1 MKALI
6 LSDIHIDFHYEYAI
20 HPVKD
25 DYTDEECKQSF
36 DRWWK
41 MVSLPETDALI
52 SAGDFSNDYRTFQQ
66 FMLFLSGKY
75 KDVFIVLGNHDLVV
89 RGSTPSKSNLQFK
102 TSEEKIA
109 AMQKFLAKKCPN
121 VHLLEDAETMGVAG
135 CMGMCQLTPNDVL
148 PWKRHWFD
156 GVHWKYMDMQP
167 ETIWNHY
174 KEVMHSLIAR
184 GPKVMVTHFAPYE
197 MGVAFEYRFDRNT
210 PFFYFNGKEFLE
222 EMPDD
227 SYWVCGH
234 VHNIFKTDYKK
245 DNGGTVHIIAN
256 PYGYPGEREFD
267 HPMKNYV
274 IEI

>member
-36 DRWWK
+36 DRWWN
-41 MVSLPETDALI
+41 MVSLPETDALL

-66 FMLFLSGKY
+66 FMMFLSKKY

-89 RGSTPSKSNLQFK
+89 HGSTPSKSNLQFK

-109 AMQKFLAKKCPN
+109 AMRAFLEKKCPN
-121 VHLLEDAETMGVAG
+121 VHLLEGDTLNGIAG

-148 PWKRHWFD
+148 PWKRRWFD
-156 GVHWKYMDMQP
+156 CAHWKFMDMQP
-167 ETIWNHY
+167 EAIWEHY
-174 KEVMHSLIAR
+174 KEVMHSLIANAPR
-184 GPKVMVTHFAPYE
+184 VMMTHFAPYE

-234 VHNIFKTDYKK
+234 VHNIFRTDYKK
-245 DNGGTVHIIAN
+245 DNGGVVHIIAN
-256 PYGYPGEREFD
+256 PYGYPGERQYGY
-267 HPMKNYV
+267 PMKDFV
-274 IEI
+274 IDI